1 MTRHVIVSTTSQVQ
15 THDMADHVGPLL
27 REWRTRRHRSQLG
40 LATEVGMSTR
50 HLSYIETGK
59 SRPSPELLVTIAD
72 HLDVPLR
79 ERNRLLLAA
88 GFAPRYRETPLDAD
102 ELRDVMTSVQRMLDA
117 HDPFPGLLLDRAW
130 NVVGSNRSAGMFA
143 ALLPESLQGPPLNIF
158 RAALHPD
165 GLSRNTLNFDDWS
178 EHLVGQLRR
187 AVEHDPTPELRAL
200 EAEVRAY
207 PNLDGMGR
215 GTSRPAPIV
224 TFRYRSG
231 DDDLAFFTTITTFG
245 TPTDVT
251 LDNLFVE
258 LFFPADAATAEHMR
272 VVSAAQPAY

>member
-1 MTRHVIVSTTSQVQ
+1 VPACS
-15 THDMADHVGPLL
+15 L
-27 REWRTRRHRSQLG
+27 RCC
-40 LATEVGMSTR
+40 
-50 HLSYIETGK
+50 
-59 SRPSPELLVTIAD
+59 
-72 HLDVPLR
+72 
-79 ERNRLLLAA
+79 
-88 GFAPRYRETPLDAD
+88 
-102 ELRDVMTSVQRMLDA
+102 
-117 HDPFPGLLLDRAW
+117 
-130 NVVGSNRSAGMFA
+130 
-143 ALLPESLQGPPLNIF
+143 QGPPLNIF